1 MRKKLKIWVKLPSYL
16 HRQYYF
22 FTAAQLKVRVKEL
35 DGRAVVAGKNKE
47 RLLDLVV
54 DCERKQKQR
63 NTLLDNNQD
72 AFEDD
77 VDPVLLNVFQASF
90 MKPLGEEAKKY
101 CRAGHLLERPFLKQL
116 HQHCFDKTINTC
128 GYNSIDI
135 HETPVGKL

>member
-1 MRKKLKIWVKLPSYL
+1 M
-16 HRQYYF
+16 
-22 FTAAQLKVRVKEL
+22 

-54 DCERKQKQR
+54 ACERKQKQK

-72 AFEDD
+72 AFEDG

-101 CRAGHLLERPFLKQL
+101 CQAGHLLERPFLKQL
-116 HQHCFDKTINTC
+116 H
-128 GYNSIDI
+128 
-135 HETPVGKL
+135 